1 VPEFPRATG
10 GSFSAVHRFHP
21 QRRLE
26 LHGPSLW
33 RDACFSRLGSVGP
46 AVLFTQKEEDHG
58 QIVVIQEVSMQFTR
72 YNAVR
77 SGADVISG
85 ILNCVCPQCGGRM
98 GGRGRE
104 FTCQGECLTDWRQV
118 WELASAEFGMR
129 SKRGPRRSSAHQLS
143 PIGFT
148 EPSGASDAAA
158 GNGTG

>member
-1 VPEFPRATG
+1 
-10 GSFSAVHRFHP
+10 
-21 QRRLE
+21 
-26 LHGPSLW
+26 
-33 RDACFSRLGSVGP
+33 
-46 AVLFTQKEEDHG
+46 
-58 QIVVIQEVSMQFTR
+58 MQFTR
-72 YNAVR
+72 YNTVR
-77 SGADVISG
+77 SDADVISG

-148 EPSGASDAAA
+148 DPSGASDAAA
-158 GNGTG
+158 GNGTGYEKANS